1 MDSSFGGGGM
11 PQPRLL
17 QNNARSSV
25 SYCARPTP
33 RAAASMG
40 QLQQM
45 QQVVLGVGG
54 GIGSSGRGDLSLSQ
68 SMHGGEPAALYG
80 HRRIPHNNA
89 TNPNMLGGLSQ
100 SSHESRSYSM
110 GYAPAGVEPPASL
123 NEAMEKLC
131 ETMKRSAMSRSLV
144 KQFSGRSLVKTNSA
158 RSLLGRQNSGLLMKQ
173 RSNRNIMDDGSGR
186 ESAGVTASVPIRRP
200 SSTKH
205 HIHHVPPGRGVYR
218 HDSQRSLS
226 HSNHSVGGGSVSL
239 HIDGRTLGSL
249 L

>member
-1 MDSSFGGGGM
+1 M

-25 SYCARPTP
+25 SYCARPAP

-54 GIGSSGRGDLSLSQ
+54 GIGGSGRGDLSLSQ

-89 TNPNMLGGLSQ
+89 ANPNLLGGLSQ

-226 HSNHSVGGGSVSL
+226 HSNHSVGGGNVSL
-239 HIDGRTLGSL
+239 QIDGRTLGSL